1 MVRQPRNLAIRG
13 DDSERMRV
21 LRDAGWTRS
30 RPASGG
36 TVPPRRRRRDG
47 RGEWRRGDREDE
59 GFRRRTRRRMR
70 SPPRV
75 VKGGGS
81 FVRSRVGS
89 VVRGQRGQLRLQD
102 VAHRDVLRDVCGR
115 RGKGARARSSAS
127 RWLSERKRRRDGVDA
142 SRVGEFRVGIARG
155 VRTVRKAVD
164 AEGGGESHELV
175 QLVRLERAL
184 RVSNGLGT
192 VSARSVGSREARGD
206 HDRSKIVAFSTVE
219 VRCRSGGKDR
229 DARARVFDAP
239 RAATCRGRR
248 PTAGISPRGC
258 SPGRPSWPP
267 SRRERGGSLANALG
281 LERFRAVWRW
291 RELVGAAARSAAG

>member
-1 MVRQPRNLAIRG
+1 MT
-13 DDSERMRV
+13 RV
-21 LRDAGWTRS
+21 AL
-30 RPASGG
+30 
-36 TVPPRRRRRDG
+36 V
-47 RGEWRRGDREDE
+47 
-59 GFRRRTRRRMR
+59 
-70 SPPRV
+70 
-75 VKGGGS
+75 S
-81 FVRSRVGS
+81 FG
-89 VVRGQRGQLRLQD
+89 
-102 VAHRDVLRDVCGR
+102 
-115 RGKGARARSSAS
+115 SAS
-127 RWLSERKRRRDGVDA
+127 RA
-142 SRVGEFRVGIARG
+142 G

-267 SRRERGGSLANALG
+267 SRLERGGSLANALG

-291 RELVGAAARSAAG
+291 RELVSAAARSAAGSRSPPVDSVFGAVILYEGTKVVY